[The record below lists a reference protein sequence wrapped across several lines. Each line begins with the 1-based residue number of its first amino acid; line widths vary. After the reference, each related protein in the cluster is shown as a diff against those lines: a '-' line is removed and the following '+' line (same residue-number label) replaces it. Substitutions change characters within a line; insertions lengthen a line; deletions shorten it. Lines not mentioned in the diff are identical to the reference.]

1 MAAPTTVWIGK
12 RRPRGAPF
20 LFAHG
25 RGKPQPRS
33 SIGTQSRFSG
43 PV

>member
-1 MAAPTTVWIGK
+1 MAVPIKAGK
-12 RRPRGAPF
+12 KNGARGAPF

-25 RGKPQPRS
+25 RGEPQPRS